1 MPGIKDRYKLMKSK
15 VVGGGFGDVHRAK
28 RLSDGRPVA
37 IKVLRDYKQPDCLQ
51 RFKREVTLLREYRH
65 PGIVEVLD
73 AELDASPPYYVMPLY
88 GKTLKQRVGKLSP
101 AEFITLLESLIS
113 VLAFLEERGAFH
125 RDLKPDNIL
134 IDDDGKAVICDFG
147 LGNDPALTENF
158 TQHGAGTPGY
168 VAPELM
174 RLRNGATPKCDI
186 YSLGAT
192 AFHLLTGVHPGDA
205 ESLDIAKYTPNFPD
219 EIRSKILE
227 MVNPE
232 PTCRPGAK
240 ELLLW
245 VRSLPQRI
253 AAPVHSKIV
262 VPVKAN
268 MKRAHAALDPFRSLF
283 RWMPAFLV
291 VLVAL
296 IGVIVFIARR
306 PLRSARNAA

>member
-1 MPGIKDRYKLMKSK
+1 MPGAKGRYKLMKSK
-15 VVGGGFGDVHRAK
+15 VGGGGFGDVHRAQ
-28 RLSDGRPVA
+28 RLSDGQRVA
-37 IKVLRDYKQPDCLQ
+37 IKRLRDYKQPDCLQ

-73 AELDASPPYYVMPLY
+73 ADLDASPPYYVMPLY

-101 AEFITLLESLIS
+101 PEFIALLESLIS
-113 VLAFLEERGAFH
+113 VLAFLEERSAFH

-147 LGNDPALTENF
+147 LGNDPALTSNF

-168 VAPELM
+168 VAPELT

-245 VRSLPQRI
+245 VRSLPERF
-253 AAPVHSKIV
+253 AAPVQSKIV
-262 VPVKAN
+262 RPVRSRI
-268 MKRAHAALDPFRSLF
+268 KRAKAVVDPLRKLL

-291 VLVAL
+291 LLVAI
-296 IGVIVFIARR
+296 IGTVAFVARR
-306 PLRSARNAA
+306 SRRSARAAV

>member
-1 MPGIKDRYKLMKSK
+1 MSGLKVRYKLSRSK
-15 VVGGGFGDVHRAK
+15 LGCGGFGDVHRAK
-28 RLSDGRPVA
+28 RLADNQLVA
-37 IKVLRDYKQPDCLQ
+37 IKRLREYKQPDFRQ

-73 AELDASPPYYVMPLY
+73 ADLDASPPYYVMPFY
-88 GKTLKQRVGKLSP
+88 RKTLKQRVGKLSP
-101 AEFITLLESLIS
+101 EEFLTLLESLIG

-134 IDDDGKAVICDFG
+134 ITDEGKAVICDFG
-147 LGNDPALTENF
+147 LGNDPALTANF

-205 ESLDIAKYTPNFPD
+205 ESLDIAKYTPDYPE

-227 MVNPE
+227 MVHPE
-232 PTCRPGAK
+232 PSCRPGAK

-245 VRSLPQRI
+245 VKSLPQRI
-253 AAPVHSKIV
+253 AAPVKSKIV
-262 VPVKAN
+262 APVKARIKEAN
-268 MKRAHAALDPFRSLF
+268 AVFEPFRSFGRSL
-283 RWMPAFLV
+283 PAV
-291 VLVAL
+291 MAVLVAIL
-296 IGVIVFIARR
+296 GVVLLVAGLSSRK
-306 PLRSARNAA
+306 AAKEA